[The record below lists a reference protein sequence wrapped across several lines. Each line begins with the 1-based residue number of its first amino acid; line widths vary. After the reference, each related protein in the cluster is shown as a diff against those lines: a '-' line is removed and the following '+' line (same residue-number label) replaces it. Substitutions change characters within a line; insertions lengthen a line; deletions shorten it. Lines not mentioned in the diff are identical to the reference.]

1 MAFFK
6 VSRISLM
13 LRYLPNDCSRQGD
26 ISCTNSSIFF
36 GWIFSTEIQPY
47 EGKGKT
53 SILTN
58 IDF

>member
-1 MAFFK
+1 MAIFK
-6 VSRISLM
+6 VSRLFLM

-26 ISCTNSSIFF
+26 ISCINSSNFF
-36 GWIFSTEIQPY
+36 GWISPTEIQPY

-58 IDF
+58 LDF